1 MNQKCTMCNKIDVF
15 VVNKLA
21 TQLIIVIMIQIIEH
35 LIIKLEKKSEWKIFQ
50 KLKDQKFLL
59 IKLLLNY

>member
-1 MNQKCTMCNKIDVF
+1 MCNKIDVF